1 MYHTSVLSAG
11 LVRVAMVDVGIVFMT
26 MPHRLMLVR
35 VHVRINA
42 FPFEVVRVL
51 VVRIMTVAM
60 AVRQRFM
67 LMFVLVRF
75 GQVQPD
81 ACAHQR
87 GGKPE

>member
-1 MYHTSVLSAG
+1 MYHTSAVPAG
-11 LVRVAMVDVGIVFMT
+11 LVRVAMVYVGIVFVS

-42 FPFEVVRVL
+42 IPFEVMRVL
-51 VVRIMTVAM
+51 VVRVVTVAM
-60 AVRQRFM
+60 AVLQRFM

-81 ACAHQR
+81 TCAHQR
-87 GGKPE
+87 SGAPE

>member
-1 MYHTSVLSAG
+1 M
-11 LVRVAMVDVGIVFMT
+11 RVTMVYVGIVFMS

-35 VHVRINA
+35 VHVRVHAI
-42 FPFEVVRVL
+42 PFEVMRVL

-67 LMFVLVRF
+67 LVFVLVRF

-81 ACAHQR
+81 TRAHQR
-87 GGKPE
+87 RGNPE